1 MPGGRDRPP
10 RSWARPSCTR
20 LRTLPRSLLIDARP
34 CQRMP
39 ADRLTQR
46 QNEAYEFIRTY
57 IDREEKPPTMQ
68 EIGDALGIASTNAV
82 YKLLRALEKKGYIER
97 EKHAARSIRLLK
109 NDADPFGVGGGPTRL
124 PLVSRTASDQP
135 DQLRARP
142 KQMITVD
149 PRLLGTART
158 PDDCL
163 VGQSGD
169 DGMNGAGIH
178 KGDLLIVEE
187 QSLDSLRNGTVVAV
201 LLQEQFLARELH
213 VANRRL
219 HLRPADRHYTEEMFP
234 PDDPGCHVVGRV
246 IGVMRML

>member
-1 MPGGRDRPP
+1 
-10 RSWARPSCTR
+10 
-20 LRTLPRSLLIDARP
+20 
-34 CQRMP
+34 MP

-46 QNEAYEFIRTY
+46 QNEAYEFIRSF
-57 IDREEKPPTMQ
+57 IDREQKPPTMQ

-82 YKLLRALEKKGYIER
+82 YKLLQALEKKGYIER
-97 EKHAARSIRLLK
+97 EKHAARSIRLLN
-109 NDADPFGVGGGPTRL
+109 NDTDPFGMGGGPTRL
-124 PLVSRTASDQP
+124 PLVSRTASDRP
-135 DQLRARP
+135 DQLRHRP

-149 PRLLGTART
+149 PRLLNAARD

-187 QSLDSLRNGTVVAV
+187 RSWDDLRNGTVAAFLV
-201 LLQEQFLARELH
+201 QEQFLARELH

-219 HLRPADRHYTEEMFP
+219 HLRPADRHYTEETFP
-234 PDDPGCHVVGRV
+234 PDDPSCYVVGRV